1 MKKIFTILGLVSAAA
16 LVSAQTNLINNPS
29 FETWTNGTPDGWWS
43 TGITYTQ
50 STDPVH
56 GGTYAA
62 GVTAPAP
69 TGTSTSAN
77 KTINPTPDISITQGV
92 TYIFSGW
99 YLDNT
104 PNASFKYW
112 NQWRTS
118 TADTGGNSLQATDF
132 STDSPEW
139 KFFTAEGVP
148 NATAILARPGLRV
161 YGTPTANGGVIYFD
175 DIMFYDK
182 ATMAVSD
189 VNAFDKAVKMN
200 TIVGNELKLILP
212 GKATVNIYSVDGR
225 LVSSNRVDN
234 GGTVNTSSLS
244 KGNYIV
250 TVDNGSA
257 KVSRKVVKN

>member
-1 MKKIFTILGLVSAAA
+1 MKKIFTILSVASFAVLAN
-16 LVSAQTNLINNPS
+16 AQVNLAPNAGFENWADGKPTEWFIPS
-29 FETWTNGTPDGWWS
+29 GVTMV
-43 TGITYTQ
+43 Q
-50 STDPVH
+50 STSAH
-56 GGTYAA
+56 SGTYAA
-62 GVTAPAP
+62 GLPSPASGNRTISP
-69 TGTSTSAN
+69 TT
-77 KTINPTPDISITQGV
+77 DIAVTQGQ
-92 TYIFSGW
+92 TYVFSGW
-99 YLDNT
+99 YLDNSSSARFRYWGQFRT
-104 PNASFKYW
+104 ASG
-112 NQWRTS
+112 
-118 TADTGGNSLQATDF
+118 DTGTNNLQATDY
-132 STDSPEW
+132 SVDSPEW
-139 KFFTAEGVP
+139 KFFTAEAQP
-148 NATAILARPGLRV
+148 NATATVLRAGLRV
-161 YGTPTANGGVIYFD
+161 YPENNTGDGVILFD
-175 DIMFYDK
+175 DIMVYDK

>member
-1 MKKIFTILGLVSAAA
+1 MKKIFTILSLVSVSA
-16 LVSAQTNLINNPS
+16 LMSAQTNLINNPS

-77 KTINPTPDISITQGV
+77 KTINPSPDISITQGV

-200 TIVGNELKLILP
+200 TIVGSELKLILP
-212 GKATVNIYSVDGR
+212 GKATVNIYSADGR

-234 GGTVNTSSLS
+234 GQAINTSSMA

-257 KVSRKVVKN
+257 KVSRKVIKN